1 MQTVW
6 TEVWTNDKDRNEFV
20 FRAKKTNKKHQSQIF
35 KKELMT
41 QTMYNTY
48 SEMDFYIFNVQT
60 QSQTQETK
68 TKLKSKTVEKSCQ
81 QTHWAEPKKTEVV
94 PAALH
99 PHNPAQKN
107 PKTNQRMC
115 FVRNGPTLHSNM
127 TQFL

>member
-1 MQTVW
+1 
-6 TEVWTNDKDRNEFV
+6 
-20 FRAKKTNKKHQSQIF
+20 
-35 KKELMT
+35 MT

-127 TQFL
+127 TQFLWK

>member
-1 MQTVW
+1 
-6 TEVWTNDKDRNEFV
+6 
-20 FRAKKTNKKHQSQIF
+20 
-35 KKELMT
+35 MT

-94 PAALH
+94 PAA
-99 PHNPAQKN
+99 PPPQPPRSKKPQNKSKNVFCQKR
-107 PKTNQRMC
+107 TNTAFKYDSVPLKIM
-115 FVRNGPTLHSNM
+115 
-127 TQFL
+127 